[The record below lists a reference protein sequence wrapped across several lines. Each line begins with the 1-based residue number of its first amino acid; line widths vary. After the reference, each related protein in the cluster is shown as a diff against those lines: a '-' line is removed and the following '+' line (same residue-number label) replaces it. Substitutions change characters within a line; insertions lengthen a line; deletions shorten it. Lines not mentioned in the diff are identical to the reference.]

1 MDATERGVVGRRAL
15 EAAVVDAGRAVAEFD
30 DARAW
35 LAAAVRTPD
44 LMEPLGAEVGVLD
57 EALTRVLLVRHPA
70 RGWVPPGGKVEP
82 GETPREGAVR
92 EVCEETGLRAQPLP
106 EPAAVAV
113 RSYHPDH
120 SATLGLSYAAIA
132 DATVPLLPEPG
143 QPAAWWRLDESW
155 DSCFPDDLPR
165 IRRHA
170 ARLAA
175 DRNLPRDTHREAP
188 RNSPRE
194 APGSSPRETAR

>member
-1 MDATERGVVGRRAL
+1 MDVRERGVVGERAVG
-15 EAAVVDAGRAVAEFD
+15 AAVADAGRAVAEFD

-35 LAAAVRTPD
+35 LAATARTPEV
-44 LMEPLGAEVGVLD
+44 MQPLGAEVWVFD
-57 EALTRVLLVRHPA
+57 EGLARVLLVRHPW

-92 EVCEETGLRAQPLP
+92 EVFEETGLRVEPLP

-113 RSYHPDH
+113 RSYAPNH
-120 SATLGLSYAAIA
+120 AVTLGLSYAAFA
-132 DATVPLLPEPG
+132 DDTAPLTPEPG
-143 QPAAWWRLDESW
+143 QPAAWRRLDEPW
-155 DSCFPDDLPR
+155 DSCFPDDLAR

-175 DRNLPRDTHREAP
+175 DRDAHR
-188 RNSPRE
+188 
-194 APGSSPRETAR
+194 